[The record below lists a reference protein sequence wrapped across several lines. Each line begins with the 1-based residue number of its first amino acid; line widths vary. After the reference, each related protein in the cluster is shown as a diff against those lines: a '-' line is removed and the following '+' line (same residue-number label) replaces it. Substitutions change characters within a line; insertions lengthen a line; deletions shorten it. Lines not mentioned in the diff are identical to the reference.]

1 MDNKT
6 VGPKEGLGFGIIG
19 IGLLMAFLPS
29 AAQKIADLDFI
40 TSEPFGITLGATYVL
55 ALFVIVA
62 GLVVAFG
69 NYDKE

>member
-6 VGPKEGLGFGIIG
+6 VGPKEGLGFGILA
-19 IGLLMAFLPS
+19 IGLLLAFIPGA
-29 AAQKIADLDFI
+29 AAQLSVTFERDPLAIAA
-40 TSEPFGITLGATYVL
+40 GATYVIAFL
-55 ALFVIVA
+55 IIVS